1 VEERL
6 HVACFE
12 EHYSREEEAGPFDN
26 DVGRA
31 EDADGEAVALGRG
44 GPEEHGSLAAG
55 AAGEEVADEAV
66 LDKSREVGDGFG
78 SVASEE
84 GEEEDGGDEEGVGD
98 GAVFDAGQNDV
109 DVREEGEQEHQGQ
122 VEILMEQ
129 LRCAFGAE
137 VAER

>member
-1 VEERL
+1 
-6 HVACFE
+6 
-12 EHYSREEEAGPFDN
+12 
-26 DVGRA
+26 
-31 EDADGEAVALGRG
+31 
-44 GPEEHGSLAAG
+44 LAAG